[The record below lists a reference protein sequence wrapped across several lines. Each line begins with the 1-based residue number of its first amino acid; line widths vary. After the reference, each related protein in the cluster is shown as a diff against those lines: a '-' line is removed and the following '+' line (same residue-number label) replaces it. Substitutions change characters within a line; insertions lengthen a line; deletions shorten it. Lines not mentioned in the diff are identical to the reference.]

1 MIKAPKMLLKAG
13 IGHILVVSGSY
24 RKGRDGIRP
33 TCAGLACEASMVASD
48 QEFMTIC

>member
-13 IGHILVVSGSY
+13 VGHILVVSGSY
-24 RKGRDGIRP
+24 RKGRDGNGP
-33 TCAGLACEASMVASD
+33 KCADDAYGADMVASD